1 LSATLAAWLV
11 AALADAGRQKPATLV
26 LGTDQ
31 ERTLQSAGTAAA
43 QQTAREFRPGDDPR
57 DGVSNQSR
65 RTKPAAGAGRWRH
78 AE

>member
-1 LSATLAAWLV
+1 LPATLAAWLV

-26 LGTDQ
+26 LGTAQ

-43 QQTAREFRPGDDPR
+43 QQTAGVFRPGDDER

-65 RTKPAAGAGRWRH
+65 RAEPAAGVGRWRRT
-78 AE
+78 E